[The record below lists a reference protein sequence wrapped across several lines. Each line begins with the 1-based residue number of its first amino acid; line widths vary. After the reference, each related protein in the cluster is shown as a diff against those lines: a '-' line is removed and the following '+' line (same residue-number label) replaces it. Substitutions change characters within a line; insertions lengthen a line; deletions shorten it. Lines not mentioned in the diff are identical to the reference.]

1 VVKQDVRLEPG
12 DLRIIR
18 RFVKDKLNELYKD
31 DFTDEQCVDELIN
44 YLYYYVEK
52 VN

>member
-1 VVKQDVRLEPG
+1 MKQEVILEPG

-18 RFVKDKLNELYKD
+18 RFVKDNLNELYVD
-31 DFTDEQCVDELIN
+31 EFTDEQCVEELIN